1 MKHETPL
8 LSDLAYQR
16 ILEALFDERV
26 GLGTRLT
33 QGELIAITA
42 IPVGPVR
49 DALKLLEADGIVTV
63 HPRSG
68 IEVIKR
74 SADLVRQ
81 TYQFR
86 AMLERPATRAFAL
99 YASAARLREIEAH
112 HEAAAQRF
120 AEADPNENVA
130 AELSALEE
138 AFHGPIVAALQN
150 PLVDASY
157 RRLQLMARIIKV
169 KAAVYPRAALISVAE
184 HREVIA
190 ACLNRDEDAAEAAM
204 ARHLTSA
211 MTRNLGL
218 G

>member
-1 MKHETPL
+1 MKHQAPL

-16 ILEALFDERV
+16 ILEALFDARLPM
-26 GLGTRLT
+26 GARLT
-33 QGELIAITA
+33 QAELITVTGV
-42 IPVGPVR
+42 PVGPVR

-68 IEVIKR
+68 IEVIRR
-74 SADLVRQ
+74 STDLVRQ

-99 YASAARLREIEAH
+99 HAPEPILRDMLALHETAAEGFRA
-112 HEAAAQRF
+112 
-120 AEADPNENVA
+120 ADPNADVSPR
-130 AELSALEE
+130 LSQLEE
-138 AFHGPIVAALQN
+138 AFHSTIIAALGN
-150 PLVDASY
+150 KLVDASY

-169 KAAVYPRAALISVAE
+169 KAAVYPRAALVSVAE

-190 ACLNRDEDAAEAAM
+190 ACLIRDETQAEAAM
-204 ARHLTSA
+204 ARHLTQA
-211 MTRNLGL
+211 LNRNLGV